1 MKLLND
7 DFLTTVSG
15 GKKSSKKEESLASM
29 SLDLLRECAFLVC
42 DVATK
47 IVPPVVFI
55 ANLVKYISGE
65 RNSEKFLKDPLKEC
79 YNTATWS
86 NVQKNSK

>member
-47 IVPPVVFI
+47 IVPPIVFI
-55 ANLVKYISGE
+55 TNLVKYISGE
-65 RNSEKFLKDPLKEC
+65 RRSDNFLKDPFKEC
-79 YNTATWS
+79 YNTANWPD
-86 NVQKNSK
+86 VQK

>member
-47 IVPPVVFI
+47 IVPPIVFI
-55 ANLVKYISGE
+55 TNLVIYISGK
-65 RNSEKFLKDPLKEC
+65 RDKANFFKDPCKEC
-79 YNTATWS
+79 FNPASWPGV
-86 NVQKNSK
+86 N